1 MTVVACHVSA
11 LQQTEEDMKHATEQ
25 QHASRASSPK
35 ALKYINDD
43 VIDLGMRR
51 DMANQAIGTVLSN
64 LQWVENMHVFNEEVL
79 PSAEKKPILTRSG
92 NLSNVSNSY
101 CENVLVGCEADRNR
115 GNKMSMDLDC
125 SFGQMEQVLQAT
137 EQTTEHED
145 LVLFKKCLNSL
156 SRELSELRQM
166 FEGFHQDDFHCRTCI
181 SEFEQ
186 STKDLDS
193 RLIML
198 ESAGT
203 VTESSI
209 LETSNKVDFL
219 QTQSNMM
226 SVLVSQLYRERLQDF
241 SHQSTRPR
249 ACHAPMSQ
257 GNVRVEPRLE
267 VGRDISRT
275 PLVPLRTASLASE
288 IECNEAALMSNFKDA
303 VRTTVKPPN
312 CSHYLV
318 SPVQRVSEKKTL
330 SGTRS
335 MPDVRLCS
343 GGISRRW
350 SCVGLHSHTHPSN
363 QKHAPSII
371 RRLTP

>member
-1 MTVVACHVSA
+1 MGFS
-11 LQQTEEDMKHATEQ
+11 EK
-25 QHASRASSPK
+25 
-35 ALKYINDD
+35 
-43 VIDLGMRR
+43 
-51 DMANQAIGTVLSN
+51 VLP
-64 LQWVENMHVFNEEVL
+64 VENVHVFSEKVL
-79 PSAEKKPILTRSG
+79 PPAEKTPILTRSG
-92 NLSNVSNSY
+92 NLSNVSHSH
-101 CENVLVGCEADRNR
+101 CENVLVGCEAGRNR
-115 GNKMSMDLDC
+115 GNKLGMDLDC

-145 LVLFKKCLNSL
+145 LLVFKKCLNSL

-166 FEGFHQDDFHCRTCI
+166 FEGFHQDDFHCCTCI

-193 RLIML
+193 RLTML
-198 ESAGT
+198 EGAGT
-203 VTESSI
+203 VTKSSI

-249 ACHAPMSQ
+249 ACHAPMTQ
-257 GNVRVEPRLE
+257 GIERVEPRLE
-267 VGRDISRT
+267 VGRDVSRT
-275 PLVPLRTASLASE
+275 PSAPLRTASSASE
-288 IECNEAALMSNFKDA
+288 FQCNEAALMSNFKEA
-303 VRTTVKPPN
+303 VRTTVKPPK

-318 SPVQRVSEKKTL
+318 SPVQCVSEKKTL

-343 GGISRRW
+343 GGMSRRW
-350 SCVGLHSHTHPSN
+350 SCAGLHSHTHPAN
-363 QKHAPSII
+363 HNHAPSIM
-371 RRLTP
+371 RRRRP